1 MITVTDTE
9 DKIYQAL
16 KQNGEMHTKKVA
28 ETVKIAPSVASK
40 YLGFSRKGRKNH
52 IKGTKTV
59 QILEGQRKR
68 LKKSGERSMMLSKMH
83 VAELGKVNEIEN
95 KKRRLK
101 ALMEEKA
108 FLVRSKLNSDK
119 PFLLASGDESWVFFD
134 CKPVTQN
141 PEGISLIAEIYFDMV
156 KDYSLDAIGG
166 IQTGAIPICTAV
178 AQLSYLKGA
187 PIPAFWVREKRKEH
201 GTMNKIEGG
210 LQPNSRVVVV
220 DDVTTK
226 GTSVLRAVEA
236 VKEINCEIME
246 VITLVDREAGAKK
259 IIEQLGLKYSSIF
272 KKSDFRIEA

>member
-1 MITVTDTE
+1 
-9 DKIYQAL
+9 
-16 KQNGEMHTKKVA
+16 
-28 ETVKIAPSVASK
+28 
-40 YLGFSRKGRKNH
+40 
-52 IKGTKTV
+52 
-59 QILEGQRKR
+59 
-68 LKKSGERSMMLSKMH
+68 MMLSKMH
-83 VAELGKVNEIEN
+83 VVELDNDKAIEN

-108 FLVRSKLNSDK
+108 FLVRSKLNGDK

-141 PEGISLIAEIYFDMV
+141 PEGIALIAEIFFDKV
-156 KDYSLDAIGG
+156 KGYHLDAIGG

-178 AQLSYLKGA
+178 AQLSYLKGS

-201 GTMNKIEGG
+201 GTMNQIEGG

-226 GTSVLRAVEA
+226 GTSVLKAMEE
-236 VKEINCEIME
+236 VKKINCEIME
-246 VITLVDREAGAKK
+246 VITLVDREAGARN

-272 KKSDFRIEA
+272 KKSDFKIEA